1 MVEEK
6 KEKRKAGEPLKKK
19 SEPAQKKAF
28 NINILW
34 AGILLSVLLAVSFII
49 ALSVVSPRVQ
59 LDLLKQS
66 FTITEEMKKEAS
78 NVVNQLKSATP
89 ELQKII
95 IELYDFNPK
104 EQKDI
109 LEDLKRLKDAQEYLE
124 ISKKDFEESSKIV
137 KESEKKQEESQKA
150 LEEAMKI
157 FEETEEGSEE
167 EQSLVEETSKY
178 VDEAKKYTTELYE
191 DRRYNVALE
200 FIYESNLQSVKTS
213 IKLLEN
219 DFRVRLR
226 QVASEASTKDNLSYD
241 YIELFIV
248 TLIIAVTIGSI
259 LGLLI
264 INIISPS
271 QVKKDDI
278 KIVGKSNNIT
288 TTYNQHT
295 SIKGKNIIALSEDW
309 RDVLWGA
316 YKRLRNE
323 EKNMQSRNV
332 NNLITGVGSALLGF
346 SWLLI
351 LIFLFNDAE
360 YGDGVLDFLA
370 NYWARFSVVLILGLC
385 AAFFLRLYTQTIRRI
400 DKNRNEITNIEL
412 RLVSG
417 LMLYDKTNSA
427 NFSALAKIIAQEE
440 RNFVLGKN
448 ESSGGI
454 DPSKLLEIIKAT
466 K

>member
-1 MVEEK
+1 MVKDK
-6 KEKRKAGEPLKKK
+6 KEKTKVDEPSKKPSK
-19 SEPAQKKAF
+19 PAQKKTPIIT
-28 NINILW
+28 INIFLPV
-34 AGILLSVLLAVSFII
+34 ILLSVVVAVSFII
-49 ALSVVSPRVQ
+49 ALSVVSPQVQ
-59 LDLLKQS
+59 TDLSDES
-66 FTITEEMKKEAS
+66 FTITEEMKEEAS

-95 IELYDFNPK
+95 IELYDFNPE

-109 LEDLKRLKDAQEYLE
+109 LEDLKTLKELQGYSEN
-124 ISKKDFEESSKIV
+124 SKKDFEESNKIV
-137 KESEKKQEESQKA
+137 KEAEKKEKESQKA

-167 EQSLVEETSKY
+167 EQNLAEETSKY
-178 VDEAKKYTTELYE
+178 VDEANKYIRELY
-191 DRRYNVALE
+191 DDIRHNAALE
-200 FIYESNLQSVKTS
+200 FIYESNLQSVRTS
-213 IKLLEN
+213 IGLLEN
-219 DFRVRLR
+219 NFQFRFLDIAR
-226 QVASEASTKDNLSYD
+226 EASAKGSLSYN

-248 TLIIAVTIGSI
+248 TLIIAVTISSI

-295 SIKGKNIIALSEDW
+295 SIKGKILSEDW
-309 RDVLWGA
+309 HDVLWGA
-316 YKRLRNE
+316 HKRLRNE

-385 AAFFLRLYTQTIRRI
+385 ATFFLRLYTQTIRRI